1 MENDLIHDELFQIL
15 FNWGKMS
22 IKQIQECIPGMELFD
37 IATKLN
43 HYIDNELIEV
53 IQTTESPMYYILNN
67 NVSED
72 LKNSIN
78 EEIFDKIKFE
88 LKFIDEKIDKDWK
101 LTYKLFN
108 KLDKK
113 WKIINVTNLLPYYID
128 LKQKFNLH
136 IKKELKI

>member
-22 IKQIQECIPGMELFD
+22 IKQIQECIQGMELFD